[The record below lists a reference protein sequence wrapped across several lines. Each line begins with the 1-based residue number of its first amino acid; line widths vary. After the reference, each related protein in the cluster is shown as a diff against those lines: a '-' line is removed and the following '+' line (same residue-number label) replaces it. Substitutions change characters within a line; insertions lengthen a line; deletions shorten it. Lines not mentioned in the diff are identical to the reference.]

1 VDLNL
6 SPAEEAFR
14 QEFVAWISENL
25 RDDERESRL
34 KGLPEKDVVAARRA
48 WEQKLGQGGWLGV
61 AWPREYGGRGATA
74 MEQVIYLQELLA
86 ADAPQP
92 MDMLGL
98 DMMGPT
104 VIEAGSDEQK
114 RRFLPPIMR
123 GEVVWCQAFSEPDA
137 GSDLAGLKTRAV
149 LDGDEWVLNGQKI
162 WSSQAQYADWSTV
175 LARTDPDAPKHKG
188 ITFFVIDM
196 KTPGI
201 TLQPIKQISGES
213 EFNEIF
219 LDNVRVP
226 RDNVIGE
233 VNGGWP
239 VANRFLAYERGVITM
254 AMLSGYQR
262 LWEEMRDYAR
272 VTRRSGTLLA
282 DDPRTRERLARTYTD
297 IQLMRL
303 ANVRY
308 ITQYMRGATPGFETS
323 IMKLYW
329 APTEQNLCDLATTL
343 GGPDTLSVSAAPHSV
358 ADGEWMRKYLF
369 SRVAS
374 VYGGTQDIQRNIVA
388 ERIYGLPR
396 A

>member
-14 QEFVAWISENL
+14 QEFGSWIKEHL
-25 RDDERESRL
+25 TEEERESRL
-34 KGLPEKDVVAARRA
+34 KGLPEKDVVAVRRA
-48 WEQKLGQGGWLGV
+48 WERKLGAGGWLGV
-61 AWPREYGGRGATA
+61 AWPKAYGGRGATA
-74 MEQVIYLQELLA
+74 MQQVIYLQELLA

-104 VIEAGSDEQK
+104 VIETGSEEQK
-114 RRFLPPIMR
+114 QRFLPPIMR

-137 GSDLAGLKTRAV
+137 GSDLAGLKTRAE
-149 LDGDEWVLNGQKI
+149 LDGDEWVINGQKI
-162 WSSQAQYADWSTV
+162 WSSQAQYADWTTV
-175 LARTDPDAPKHKG
+175 LARTDPGAPKHKG
-188 ITFFVIDM
+188 ITFFVVEM
-196 KTPGI
+196 TTPGI

-213 EFNEIF
+213 EFNEMF
-219 LDNVRVP
+219 LDSVRVP
-226 RDNVIGE
+226 RENVIGE
-233 VNGGWP
+233 VHGGWL

-262 LWEEMRDYAR
+262 LWEEMRDFAR
-272 VTRRSGTLLA
+272 TTRRNGSLLV
-282 DDPRTRERLARTYTD
+282 DDPRTREQLARCYTD

-308 ITQYMRGATPGFETS
+308 ISQYMRGSTPGFETS

-329 APTEQNLCDLATTL
+329 APTEQHLCDLAMTL
-343 GGPDTLSVSAAPHSV
+343 GGPAALAASATPYAV
-358 ADGEWMRKYLF
+358 ADGEWIRKYLF